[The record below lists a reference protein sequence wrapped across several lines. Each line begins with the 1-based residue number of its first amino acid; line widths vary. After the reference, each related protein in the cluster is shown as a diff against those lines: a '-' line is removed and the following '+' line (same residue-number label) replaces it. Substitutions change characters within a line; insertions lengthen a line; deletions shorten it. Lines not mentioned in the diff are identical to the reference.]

1 MSANEEQQP
10 PPANPEISKETFMR
24 LDSNGDGYI
33 SKNEFRN
40 SLKKEGCFEKED
52 AVDAAWSHFDKNT
65 DGRICFGGKKFRKI
79 QKKFNEIFCQKYVIF
94 SEFKQGIDTLNET
107 PVLEQKQSKPLLYQ
121 IFCCYKYK
129 S

>member
-1 MSANEEQQP
+1 MSADEEQQP

-79 QKKFNEIFCQKYVIF
+79 QKKIQRNF
-94 SEFKQGIDTLNET
+94 L
-107 PVLEQKQSKPLLYQ
+107 SKICNFFRIQ
-121 IFCCYKYK
+121 ARN
-129 S
+129 

>member
-1 MSANEEQQP
+1 MSADDEQQQP
-10 PPANPEISKETFMR
+10 PPKSEISKETFMR

-79 QKKFNEIFCQKYVIF
+79 QKKFNEIFCQKYVCF
-94 SEFKQGIDTLNET
+94 FFQNSSKELT
-107 PVLEQKQSKPLLYQ
+107 P
-121 IFCCYKYK
+121 
-129 S
+129 

>member
-10 PPANPEISKETFMR
+10 APAKSEISKETFMR

-79 QKKFNEIFCQKYVIF
+79 RKKSTKFFVKNFF